1 MNKLINVNSLDLSN
15 QPKGIYSLTHT
26 GGNGQVIQRNKIERI
41 TVHNSRLAKVG
52 DSCFYDSLVVCE
64 SNEMLKDDRNRNKRK
79 RNEQTSQRF
88 SKIKR
93 TATYH
98 TMPKLCSTFT
108 FAQPKNQP

>member
-1 MNKLINVNSLDLSN
+1 MKKTTIIFILTFMTNVVFAQTDNYKNAIDN
-15 QPKGIYSLTHT
+15 FQTNYNAEKY
-26 GGNGQVIQRNKIERI
+26 E
-41 TVHNSRLAKVG
+41 
-52 DSCFYDSLVVCE
+52 E

-108 FAQPKNQP
+108 FAPIAQQTIQPY